1 MSAHVPA
8 TSGRGSWA
16 SGPVLARR
24 AVLGGGLALLGAGLA
39 ACSHGSSS
47 TVGGGPTAS
56 STSAP
61 VPSSATAAP
70 GATAASS
77 STASAADRL
86 PFAVDGLGTAGTVTT
101 VSGSV
106 PAADARS
113 LWTFGGDYSRIGS
126 LPLDATTVFGSES
139 DHPDSLMSY
148 SAALLTKDSFTRLTP
163 KVPATADPTTYR
175 EPQDGTATAHR
186 IVWRAASV
194 GTDENSS
201 AIDDWEVWGY
211 DRSAGGEAVRLA
223 SASALNGT
231 DQTPAGPE
239 VLPTSN
245 DDAVY
250 FASNVKDSAA
260 SEGWTRHVLQLGTSS
275 GSDPVDLAA
284 GDYPAAVD
292 GGVLYA
298 APDHDGALTTLVE
311 RTGASSVRT
320 LVTLSGSWTISG
332 VWANGVHRALAVGT
346 SQGGDGSYLAL
357 WADGEEDDAVWLHVP
372 SSRVIGSASAARF
385 AWGGGSDGEAT
396 DMFVVDWD
404 GGGVARLGSATGY
417 ARPALSPDGA
427 VVLVPA
433 TDGNS
438 PVTWTVVSL

>member
-1 MSAHVPA
+1 MSAHVPTAAGRASTA
-8 TSGRGSWA
+8 TR
-16 SGPVLARR
+16 PVLARR
-24 AVLGGGLALLGAGLA
+24 AVLGGGLALLGAGLS

-47 TVGGGPTAS
+47 TASASPTTAATAS
-56 STSAP
+56 PASASAGAAP
-61 VPSSATAAP
+61 SATAAP
-70 GATAASS
+70 STSD
-77 STASAADRL
+77 STAGQL
-86 PFAVDGLGTAGTVTT
+86 PFAVDGLGTAGTVTA
-101 VSGSV
+101 VSVSA
-106 PAADARS
+106 PAAEARA

-139 DHPDSLMSY
+139 DDPDSLMSY
-148 SAALLTKDSFTRLTP
+148 SGALLTEGSFTRLTP

-275 GSDPVDLAA
+275 ESDPVDLAT

-298 APDHDGALTTLVE
+298 APDQDGALTALVE
-311 RTGASSVRT
+311 RGSASSART
-320 LVTLSGSWTISG
+320 LVTLAGSWSITG
-332 VWANGVHRALAVGT
+332 VWANGDHRALAVGT
-346 SQGGDGSYLAL
+346 SQGGGGSYLAL

-372 SSRVIGSASAARF
+372 SSRVIGSPSAARF

-417 ARPALSPDGA
+417 ARPALSPDGD

-438 PVTWTVVSL
+438 PVTWTVASL